1 MAAFRPSVTAPY
13 TDGGGTPNDDA
24 YYNESKYVIELYS
37 KKVLKNFYKSTIY
50 NECFNTDYEGEIK
63 GQGAKVHIR
72 KTPTITVRDYTI
84 GAALTYEVPH
94 ADATELL
101 IDQGIYSA
109 FQVDDVNKAQAD
121 IELISMFANDAAM
134 RMKIKVDNEV
144 LSYVSTRS
152 HASNKGATA
161 GAISGSVNLGLI
173 DGAGASIDITAD
185 NAIEYLVD
193 LNMVLDEANQ
203 PSEGRWVV
211 LPAWFCALLKKGDL
225 RSADI
230 TGDSTG
236 VIRNGL
242 IGMVDRFKVYMSNNL
257 LTANDGDA
265 ETSWYVLAGTKEACT
280 FAAQVD
286 KVDTLK
292 IPTSFGEYWRTL
304 MVYGRAVV
312 QPTALSTLICK
323 RG

>member
-1 MAAFRPSVTAPY
+1 
-13 TDGGGTPNDDA
+13 
-24 YYNESKYVIELYS
+24 
-37 KKVLKNFYKSTIY
+37 
-50 NECFNTDYEGEIK
+50 
-63 GQGAKVHIR
+63 
-72 KTPTITVRDYTI
+72 
-84 GAALTYEVPH
+84 
-94 ADATELL
+94 
-101 IDQGIYSA
+101 
-109 FQVDDVNKAQAD
+109 
-121 IELISMFANDAAM
+121 
-134 RMKIKVDNEV
+134 MKIKVDSEV
-144 LSYVSTRS
+144 LSFVSTR
-152 HASNKGATA
+152 AAATNKGATA
-161 GAISGSVNLGLI
+161 GAISESVNLGLI
-173 DGAGASIDITAD
+173 DGAGASIEITAD

-257 LTANDGDA
+257 FTDEDGDT

-312 QPTALSTLICK
+312 QPSALATLICK

>member
-1 MAAFRPSVTAPY
+1 
-13 TDGGGTPNDDA
+13 
-24 YYNESKYVIELYS
+24 
-37 KKVLKNFYKSTIY
+37 
-50 NECFNTDYEGEIK
+50 
-63 GQGAKVHIR
+63 
-72 KTPTITVRDYTI
+72 
-84 GAALTYEVPH
+84 
-94 ADATELL
+94 L
-101 IDQGIYSA
+101 IDQGVYSA

-121 IELISMFANDAAM
+121 IELISLFANDAAM
-134 RMKIKVDNEV
+134 RMKIKVDSEV

-152 HASNKGATA
+152 AATNQGATA
-161 GAISGSVNLGLI
+161 GAISESVNLGLI
-173 DGAGASIDITAD
+173 EGASASVEITAN
-185 NAIEYLVD
+185 NAIDYLVD

-203 PSEGRWVV
+203 PSEGRFVV

-257 LTANDGDA
+257 LTDEDGDT

-292 IPTSFGEYWRTL
+292 IPTSFGE
-304 MVYGRAVV
+304 
-312 QPTALSTLICK
+312 
-323 RG
+323 